1 MVNVMTRI
9 SDGLDPLLFDQVF
22 CSLGDNGGFSGARP
36 CKTDAGTCSMG
47 DCPGLSFT
55 QTHRLF
61 LQFLYCRMDA
71 FDGFFFSKNLQ
82 DLGCTCRCC
91 LFTGKSS
98 TDRPHD
104 IPGLIS
110 MFFTECYQCLKQCIV
125 AVIIPV
131 PQAEEVL
138 LLTGSEKFPLLSSF
152 FCGNTSVYH
161 TPELLHKKSISSL
174 ISGNTS
180 IRVLTM
186 RCDLFQIQIF
196 VDRFFQIWQCTLV
209 EFIKIHRLD
218 IFTVHP
224 S

>member
-1 MVNVMTRI
+1 MA
-9 SDGLDPLLFDQVF
+9 DPLLFNQVF

-98 TDRPHD
+98 TNRPHD

-125 AVIIPV
+125 AVIILCLKRGSTSFNRFR
-131 PQAEEVL
+131 EV
-138 LLTGSEKFPLLSSF
+138 SSVVF
-152 FCGNTSVYH
+152 IFLWQYICVSYSGTS
-161 TPELLHKKSISSL
+161 S
-174 ISGNTS
+174 
-180 IRVLTM
+180 
-186 RCDLFQIQIF
+186 
-196 VDRFFQIWQCTLV
+196 
-209 EFIKIHRLD
+209 
-218 IFTVHP
+218 
-224 S
+224 